1 MTESTDHDQESLAI
15 PVAEL
20 RPALEAV
27 LMVADQPL
35 DDLSLAS
42 AVGYPAEEVGA
53 ALRDLAADYDEQGRG
68 FELRNVA
75 GGWRYYSREQY
86 AAVVEGFVLEGQQA
100 RLTQA
105 ALETLSVVAYKQPV
119 SRARVSAVRGVNVD
133 GVMRTLLTRGLVEE
147 AGHDGEHGAAL
158 YRTTSYFLERIG
170 VTSLDD
176 LPELAPYLPDMED
189 MEDDLAALAGGPE
202 PTPPPAD
209 EPPPPAGP

>member
-1 MTESTDHDQESLAI
+1 MTEPTEEQDALAV

-42 AVGYPAEEVGA
+42 AVGYPAEEVAA

-86 AAVVEGFVLEGQQA
+86 AAVVEGF
-100 RLTQA
+100 R
-105 ALETLSVVAYKQPV
+105 
-119 SRARVSAVRGVNVD
+119 
-133 GVMRTLLTRGLVEE
+133 
-147 AGHDGEHGAAL
+147 
-158 YRTTSYFLERIG
+158 
-170 VTSLDD
+170 
-176 LPELAPYLPDMED
+176 
-189 MEDDLAALAGGPE
+189 AGGP
-202 PTPPPAD
+202 
-209 EPPPPAGP
+209 AGPPHPGGAGDPVGRGLQAAGVAGPGLSGSRASTSTA